1 MKTNRMNRIIVMVAL
16 LGGMLAG
23 CQPIEEIDTQEIVPG
38 NAGKDGYTLT
48 IEAVKST
55 GTKAMALNGTELNTY
70 WKSGE
75 KVGLYVNGV
84 YKCQLTATPNNTDP
98 KKATLRGTLASL
110 DGITAGQ
117 TMTLL
122 YPDREDITKG
132 TKWDYTGQT
141 GEAPNAEGTGD
152 LSAKY
157 DYATAMLAIDAVDNV
172 NKKVTKTGVATFQN
186 EQSMFRFIFNDGQGA
201 MTVKS
206 ITVSTANESLVRS
219 LQVKGTQ
226 APAPTYGSITLD
238 PSSIPG
244 KSLYAPADGYYYF
257 SLRNETN
264 KNTDTFKFSLVGS
277 DDKLYSGTKAI
288 TSKLSYGKFY
298 SEAITVTATAFLPIN
313 TAIDDPN
320 AVL

>member
-1 MKTNRMNRIIVMVAL
+1 MKTNGMNRIIVMVAL

-23 CQPIEEIDTQEIVPG
+23 CQPIEEIDTREIVDE

-55 GTKAMALNGTELNTY
+55 GTKALALKNDALNTY
-70 WKSGE
+70 WTSGE
-75 KVGLYVNGV
+75 KVGLYVDGV
-84 YKCQLTATPNNTDP
+84 YKCKLTATPKADP
-98 KKATLRGTLASL
+98 KKATLSGTLASL
-110 DGITAGQ
+110 DGITEGK

-122 YPDREDITKG
+122 YPDRTEHE
-132 TKWDYTGQT
+132 WDYTGQT
-141 GEAPNAEGTGD
+141 GEAPNAGGTGD

-157 DYATAMLAIDAVDNV
+157 DYATATLTVTGV
-172 NKKVTKTGVATFQN
+172 NGSQVTTSGVATFQN
-186 EQSMFRFIFNDGQGA
+186 EQSMFRFVFNDGQGT
-201 MTVKS
+201 MTLKS
-206 ITVSTANESLVRS
+206 ITVSTANERLVRS
-219 LQVKGTQ
+219 LQVNGTQ

-244 KSLYAPADGYYYF
+244 QSLYVPADGYYYF

-264 KNTDTFKFSLVGS
+264 EDTDTFKFSLVGE

-298 SEAITVTATAFLPIN
+298 SPNEAITVTATAFLPIS
-313 TAIDDPN
+313 TPIEDPN